1 MFDISWGEIVVV
13 TGVGFALVGKKDLP
27 RVFHTC
33 GTQVGR
39 LVGLLQGARARADRF
54 SSNNE
59 LRQLQN
65 EFRSG
70 LREIDAVRSEL
81 AVSMSSRGVVGKGLG
96 TMVPSANRVRTGGG
110 SNGSSNNNYSN
121 NNQISA
127 TATNPGST
135 LTMPAAAA
143 AVKTFPD
150 EPVSEGSLRR
160 LAPRSQSV
168 AAVAEEEWVKQG
180 IGFRS
185 KAEQVAGDDSG
196 SALLSNLLRETLI
209 HDQHDRAVQEQDDI
223 LQSKVKDFEARRNEK
238 KSE

>member
-1 MFDISWGEIVVV
+1 MV

-150 EPVSEGSLRR
+150 EPVRR
-160 LAPRSQSV
+160 FI
-168 AAVAEEEWVKQG
+168 EETGATVSISGCRGRRGMGQTRYWVPFKS
-180 IGFRS
+180 RTS
-185 KAEQVAGDDSG
+185 SG
-196 SALLSNLLRETLI
+196 
-209 HDQHDRAVQEQDDI
+209 
-223 LQSKVKDFEARRNEK
+223 
-238 KSE
+238 